1 MEVVLVVFRFQMQKW
16 LSFERDHKATEVDQ
30 DVSPELS
37 MLDGCL
43 GFLCSL
49 FGLRTY
55 LGQSPVC
62 QSPM

>member
-1 MEVVLVVFRFQMQKW
+1 MEVVLVLFRFQMQKW